1 MTSKERIQTAW
12 SFKEPDRVPIE
23 LTLYPPA
30 KGMPRSEIVQKFI
43 DEEADRFC
51 GTPGFDWGFFGIDSE
66 FSEEVV
72 EDVPGKYKRIK
83 KVFKTAVGDFDA
95 LVIQDFDEL
104 DPHDYHWEKR
114 FIETLDDFKRVANAN
129 RDTLRPFNLEAYNKG
144 CADIG
149 ERGMPFT
156 GVHHPLGTLVRRS
169 NMEEAYSWFLTE
181 PEVTERFLKS
191 TNEQMAASIL
201 SLKGFDFADAPV
213 FGTAAL
219 EMLIP
224 PWFGKKHFMELV
236 FPYDKMVN
244 DAIHEIGGRHR
255 AHSHGNTGEY
265 LELYADMG
273 IDSVEPLEP
282 PPHGDN
288 CLATAKKQVGR
299 RMLLSGN
306 VVSPDFYSCT
316 RQDVRDMVK
325 KAVDVGAPGGGYTLR
340 TTGGA
345 VGNGKT
351 LEQVQSSIDRAI
363 DYIEAALEFC

>member
-72 EDVPGKYKRIK
+72 ENVPGKYKRIK
-83 KVFKTAVGDFDA
+83 KVYKTAIGDFEA

-129 RDTLRPFNLEAYNKG
+129 RDTLRTFNLEAYNKG
-144 CADIG
+144 CAGVGD
-149 ERGMPFT
+149 RGLPVTSMA
-156 GVHHPLGTLVRRS
+156 HPLGTLVRRS
-169 NMEEAYSWFLTE
+169 NMEEAYTWLLTE

-191 TNEQMAASIL
+191 TNEQMAASI
-201 SLKGFDFADAPV
+201 SALKGLDFAVPPT
-213 FGTAAL
+213 FGSAAL
-219 EMLIP
+219 EMLVP
-224 PWFGKKHFMELV
+224 PWFGKEHFMRLV
-236 FPYDKMVN
+236 FPYDKIVN

-265 LELYADMG
+265 LELFADMG
-273 IDSVEPLEP
+273 VDAVEPLEP

-288 CLATAKKQVGR
+288 DLRSAKKLVGG

-306 VVSPDFYSCT
+306 VASPEFYSCT

-345 VGNGKT
+345 IGNGKT
-351 LEQVQSSIDRAI
+351 EEQIQSSIDRAI